1 MLHTHS
7 RWSPSLSPLS
17 LGRVS
22 CIHTRI
28 HTLIH
33 RLSSTQVT
41 DDDYAWL
48 TAEVA
53 AIGGGNLPIVSV
65 LEGGYNVEQLAKSVR
80 VHLKALISS

>member
-1 MLHTHS
+1 MPLDPPLPPRLCLTAS
-7 RWSPSLSPLS
+7 AFALLSD
-17 LGRVS
+17 G
-22 CIHTRI
+22 
-28 HTLIH
+28 
-33 RLSSTQVT
+33 RLSSTRVT